1 MPFNSCENF
10 WTGLFESGPH
20 FQHVKQS
27 EIQTDTAY
35 YPYVQRC
42 VHSMCIKNH
51 LLLCLKPYGLKNVSW
66 RQKWLPDLW
75 KQVLCYL
82 LHVTELNIFCPYQN
96 TVAMVT
102 QCWQCLIWSSVV
114 NQLHDNRNLKSG
126 PVPAGDLSTWNRPPG
141 RCASFFF
148 LGLRRYLLK
157 PPRPLRSCNTT
168 HHGFAWTLC
177 FFFPSNNPL
186 LY

>member
-1 MPFNSCENF
+1 MCALNVHQ
-10 WTGLFESGPH
+10 ESS
-20 FQHVKQS
+20 FVMFKILS
-27 EIQTDTAY
+27 
-35 YPYVQRC
+35 
-42 VHSMCIKNH
+42 
-51 LLLCLKPYGLKNVSW
+51 GLKNVSW

-75 KQVLCYL
+75 KQDLCYL
-82 LHVTELNIFCPYQN
+82 LHVTELNIFWPYQN
-96 TVAMVT
+96 TGAMVT

-126 PVPAGDLSTWNRPPG
+126 PVPAGDLTTWNRPPG

-148 LGLRRYLLK
+148 LGLRRCLLK

-177 FFFPSNNPL
+177 FCFPSNNPL